1 MIKTHT
7 LALQASTLLFRIVY
21 RVPVLVDVFE
31 VLEGACRK
39 DRV

>member
-7 LALQASTLLFRIVY
+7 LALQVSTLRFRIVY
-21 RVPVLVDVFE
+21 RVAVLGDVFE